1 MFCVF
6 VVRVV
11 KMVVVVVLMLELRD
25 NGYILLR
32 FMILMF
38 IRGVK
43 VDVKIE
49 LDWIK
54 IVNFIL
60 IKMVMYLV
68 K

>member
-1 MFCVF
+1 
-6 VVRVV
+6 
-11 KMVVVVVLMLELRD
+11 MVVVVVLMLELRY